1 MKKNEIEYREK
12 NVTYRIFFC
21 YSRPIRV
28 LMQETRP
35 ALYLSGNFFKQKPVH
50 AYFHETNPADTFEL
64 S

>member
-1 MKKNEIEYREK
+1 
-12 NVTYRIFFC
+12 
-21 YSRPIRV
+21 
-28 LMQETRP
+28 MQETRP